1 LQKELESLPVS
12 TLEELKLE
20 TKTKPSALKPPA
32 VGTSFVSIQVLRGVA
47 ALLVVLLHLAGRESQ
62 YKSVPHILYPFS
74 SELIGFF
81 AVDTFFIISGFVM
94 CTAHFNDFEVAG
106 RIKLFLQKRFIRL
119 FPFYWLT
126 CIPLLF
132 IKHIHFNSKL
142 LCSALLVPHYAGRI
156 NTVAWTLAYELMFLV
171 IFACCLRFSRKT
183 LPYLMGAWFMCI
195 IGGNMISVPELK
207 DLGYFQTF
215 ISPYNIDFLLGIG
228 LSMLVHK
235 SKLLPYPPFLIVGIA
250 LLLAAVP
257 LKQVG
262 IWVSGP
268 FDHVIMIALPSALL
282 AYGLL
287 ALEQQRDVRF
297 PTPLVALG
305 DASYSVYLVH
315 YVLIDAFSTVWPQV
329 GSSYALVAW
338 SAACACIIP
347 FLCVGVYNFIE
358 KPLFTGLR
366 NLIIKRTDSRKSE
379 LSLQA
384 IK

>member
-1 LQKELESLPVS
+1 MPTS
-12 TLEELKLE
+12 TLDEFKAEAKSIVLRQ
-20 TKTKPSALKPPA
+20 PA
-32 VGTSFVSIQVLRGVA
+32 AGASFVSIQVLRGIA
-47 ALLVVLLHLAGRESQ
+47 ALLVVLLHLAGREAQ
-62 YKSVPHILYPFS
+62 FKTVPHILYPFS

-94 CTAHFNDFEVAG
+94 CTAHFNDFEIPG

-132 IKHIHFNSKL
+132 VKHLPVNSKL
-142 LCSALLVPHYAGRI
+142 LCALALVPHYAGRI

-171 IFACCLRFSRKT
+171 MFACCLRFSRKS
-183 LPYLMGAWFMCI
+183 LPYLMGAWFACI
-195 IGGNMISVPELK
+195 ILGNLVSVPELK
-207 DLGYFQTF
+207 DLGYFKTF

-235 SKLLPYPPFLIVGIA
+235 TRLLPFPPFLAFGVIM
-250 LLLAAVP
+250 LLAAIP
-257 LKQVG
+257 LKQCG
-262 IWVSGP
+262 IWVPGP
-268 FDHVIMIALPSALL
+268 FDHIITIAIPSAFL
-282 AYGLL
+282 AYGML

-315 YVLIDAFSTVWPQV
+315 YVLIDTFSTVWFQV
-329 GSSYALVAW
+329 GSSNALIAW
-338 SAACACIIP
+338 SLACASIIP
-347 FLCVGVYNFIE
+347 SACVAVYYFIE

-366 NLIIKRTDSRKSE
+366 NRIIKRSNPHKSP
-379 LSLQA
+379 LHVPQA
-384 IK
+384 IGRSAH

>member
-1 LQKELESLPVS
+1 MELEFLPSS
-12 TLEELKLE
+12 TLQELKLE
-20 TKTKPSALKPPA
+20 LNGKQSALKPPA
-32 VGTSFVSIQVLRGVA
+32 VGTSFVSIQVLRGIA
-47 ALLVVLLHLAGRESQ
+47 ALLVVLLHLAGREAQ
-62 YKSVPHILYPFS
+62 FKTVPHVLYPFS

-94 CTAHFNDFEVAG
+94 CTAHFNDFKIPG

-132 IKHIHFNSKL
+132 VKHIPVNSKL
-142 LCSALLVPHYAGRI
+142 LCALALVPHYAGRI

-171 IFACCLRFSRKT
+171 MFACCLRFSRKA
-183 LPYLMGAWFMCI
+183 LPYLMGAWFACI
-195 IGGNMISVPELK
+195 ILGNAISVPELK
-207 DLGYFQTF
+207 DLGYFKTF

-235 SKLLPYPPFLIVGIA
+235 TKLLPYPPFLAVGIVM
-250 LLLAAVP
+250 LLAAVP
-257 LKQVG
+257 LKAAG
-262 IWVSGP
+262 IWVPGP
-268 FDHVIMIALPSALL
+268 FDHIITIAIPSALL
-282 AYGLL
+282 AYGML

-315 YVLIDAFSTVWPQV
+315 YVLIDTFSTVWFQV
-329 GSSYALVAW
+329 GTSNALIAW
-338 SAACACIIP
+338 SLACASIIP
-347 FLCVGVYNFIE
+347 FFCVGVYYFIE

-366 NLIIKRTDSRKSE
+366 NRIIKKTKVDKFSAVAERV
-379 LSLQA
+379 
-384 IK
+384 